1 MNKKLSKIA
10 LDILGII
17 LALIC
22 LSPFYII
29 IVNSFK
35 TKGEL
40 FESTLALPEKFN
52 LDNYTRAW
60 EQLDFIKVLGNSLF
74 ITVISIV
81 FIVLFASMAA
91 WMLQRTNSKISN
103 MILFIFISSM
113 LVTFQSIMLPLIN
126 IMGKLNLL
134 NVPGIIFMYIG
145 FGSASAIFLYH
156 GFVKSIPKEL
166 DEAALIDGCSKW
178 QTFRYIIF
186 PLLKP
191 ISITVAILNTVW
203 IWNDFLLP
211 SLVINQAGT
220 RTFNVFLLW
229 TIHKAMGFS
238 TCRSCTY
245 NNTSFNIL
253 FLCSKT
259 HYKECNSR
267 KYKINIGLRYNI

>member
-145 FGSASAIFLYH
+145 F
-156 GFVKSIPKEL
+156 
-166 DEAALIDGCSKW
+166 EAALIDGCSKW

-220 RTFNVFLLW
+220 RTIPLSMFFFFGQYTKQWDLALAGLVL
-229 TIHKAMGFS
+229 TIIPVLIF
-238 TCRSCTY
+238 Y
-245 NNTSFNIL
+245 L
-253 FLCSKT
+253 FAQKHIIKSVTVGSIK
-259 HYKECNSR
+259 
-267 KYKINIGLRYNI
+267 

>member
-103 MILFIFISSM
+103 MILFIFAR
-113 LVTFQSIMLPLIN
+113 F
-126 IMGKLNLL
+126 
-134 NVPGIIFMYIG
+134 
-145 FGSASAIFLYH
+145 YH
-156 GFVKSIPKEL
+156 K
-166 DEAALIDGCSKW
+166 
-178 QTFRYIIF
+178 YIIY
-186 PLLKP
+186 
-191 ISITVAILNTVW
+191 IYI
-203 IWNDFLLP
+203 
-211 SLVINQAGT
+211 
-220 RTFNVFLLW
+220 FNVSY
-229 TIHKAMGFS
+229 IPI
-238 TCRSCTY
+238 Y
-245 NNTSFNIL
+245 NVAS
-253 FLCSKT
+253 
-259 HYKECNSR
+259 YK
-267 KYKINIGLRYNI
+267 YNGEIKFT

>member
-103 MILFIFISSM
+103 MILFIF
-113 LVTFQSIMLPLIN
+113 
-126 IMGKLNLL
+126 
-134 NVPGIIFMYIG
+134 
-145 FGSASAIFLYH
+145 
-156 GFVKSIPKEL
+156 
-166 DEAALIDGCSKW
+166 
-178 QTFRYIIF
+178 
-186 PLLKP
+186 
-191 ISITVAILNTVW
+191 
-203 IWNDFLLP
+203 
-211 SLVINQAGT
+211 SLV
-220 RTFNVFLLW
+220 FL
-229 TIHKAMGFS
+229 
-238 TCRSCTY
+238 
-245 NNTSFNIL
+245 
-253 FLCSKT
+253 
-259 HYKECNSR
+259 
-267 KYKINIGLRYNI
+267 

>member
-74 ITVISIV
+74 ITVVSIV

-145 FGSASAIFLYH
+145 FGSASALSMFFFFGQYTKQWDLALAGLVLTIIPVLIFYFFAQKH
-156 GFVKSIPKEL
+156 IIKSVT
-166 DEAALIDGCSKW
+166 AG
-178 QTFRYIIF
+178 
-186 PLLKP
+186 
-191 ISITVAILNTVW
+191 SI
-203 IWNDFLLP
+203 
-211 SLVINQAGT
+211 
-220 RTFNVFLLW
+220 
-229 TIHKAMGFS
+229 K
-238 TCRSCTY
+238 
-245 NNTSFNIL
+245 
-253 FLCSKT
+253 
-259 HYKECNSR
+259 
-267 KYKINIGLRYNI
+267 

>member
-35 TKGEL
+35 KKGEL

-211 SLVINQAGT
+211 
-220 RTFNVFLLW
+220 FL
-229 TIHKAMGFS
+229 TVNG
-238 TCRSCTY
+238 
-245 NNTSFNIL
+245 
-253 FLCSKT
+253 
-259 HYKECNSR
+259 
-267 KYKINIGLRYNI
+267 KINTIPLAMNNFFGAFSKQWELAMAALVLAIIPIIIFYFIVQKHIIAGIVQGSIK

>member
-91 WMLQRTNSKISN
+91 WMLQKN
-103 MILFIFISSM
+103 
-113 LVTFQSIMLPLIN
+113 
-126 IMGKLNLL
+126 KL
-134 NVPGIIFMYIG
+134 
-145 FGSASAIFLYH
+145 
-156 GFVKSIPKEL
+156 
-166 DEAALIDGCSKW
+166 
-178 QTFRYIIF
+178 
-186 PLLKP
+186 
-191 ISITVAILNTVW
+191 
-203 IWNDFLLP
+203 
-211 SLVINQAGT
+211 
-220 RTFNVFLLW
+220 
-229 TIHKAMGFS
+229 
-238 TCRSCTY
+238 
-245 NNTSFNIL
+245 
-253 FLCSKT
+253 
-259 HYKECNSR
+259 
-267 KYKINIGLRYNI
+267 

>member
-103 MILFIFISSM
+103 MILFIFISW
-113 LVTFQSIMLPLIN
+113 IC
-126 IMGKLNLL
+126 
-134 NVPGIIFMYIG
+134 
-145 FGSASAIFLYH
+145 
-156 GFVKSIPKEL
+156 KEYTKR
-166 DEAALIDGCSKW
+166 I
-178 QTFRYIIF
+178 R
-186 PLLKP
+186 
-191 ISITVAILNTVW
+191 
-203 IWNDFLLP
+203 
-211 SLVINQAGT
+211 
-220 RTFNVFLLW
+220 
-229 TIHKAMGFS
+229 
-238 TCRSCTY
+238 
-245 NNTSFNIL
+245 
-253 FLCSKT
+253 
-259 HYKECNSR
+259 
-267 KYKINIGLRYNI
+267 

>member
-156 GFVKSIPKEL
+156 GF
-166 DEAALIDGCSKW
+166 G
-178 QTFRYIIF
+178 YIIF

-220 RTFNVFLLW
+220 RTIPLSMFFFFGQYTKQWDLALAGLVL
-229 TIHKAMGFS
+229 TIIPVLIFYFFAQKHIIKSVTAGS
-238 TCRSCTY
+238 
-245 NNTSFNIL
+245 I
-253 FLCSKT
+253 K
-259 HYKECNSR
+259 
-267 KYKINIGLRYNI
+267 

>member
-81 FIVLFASMAA
+81 FIFASMAA

-220 RTFNVFLLW
+220 RTIPLSMFFFFGQYTKQWDLALAGLVL
-229 TIHKAMGFS
+229 TIIPVLIFYFFAQ
-238 TCRSCTY
+238 
-245 NNTSFNIL
+245 
-253 FLCSKT
+253 
-259 HYKECNSR
+259 
-267 KYKINIGLRYNI
+267 KYIIKSVTVGSIK